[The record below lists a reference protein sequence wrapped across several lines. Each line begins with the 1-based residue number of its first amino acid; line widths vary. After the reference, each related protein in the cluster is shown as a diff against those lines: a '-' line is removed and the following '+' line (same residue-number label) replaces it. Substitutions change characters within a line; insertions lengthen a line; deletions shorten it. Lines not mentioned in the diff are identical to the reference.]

1 MQCTR
6 CSGLVLE
13 RYGAFSCIN
22 CGHDPFL
29 KLITVKCSNPDCFA
43 MPELHD
49 YCARCW
55 HSRVRDPRTEAEKSK
70 AYRERMRLKQ
80 QKRRAKLKEVTSDVH
95 VIGTYAVGEESRIDY
110 QNGTSL
116 PAEAVSGMARS
127 DGQRNQATM

>member
-43 MPELHD
+43 LPELNGF
-49 YCARCW
+49 CAPCW
-55 HSRVRDPRTEAEKSK
+55 HSRKRSALNMAERSK

-80 QKRRAKLKEVTSDVH
+80 QKRRAKLKE
-95 VIGTYAVGEESRIDY
+95 ESCSASRTIID
-110 QNGTSL
+110 NHSGSL
-116 PAEAVSGMARS
+116 PEVTCSGAMS
-127 DGQRNQATM
+127 VEHGGQISQGA